1 MNEDEAEQPNSSIK
15 SSEESNEPV
24 NVEETT
30 DKYSSKLETKDF
42 QSENAKALLK
52 YEEKVDL
59 KRIDPNT
66 FRLIHS
72 FGFQS
77 HKRSNIHFVEDNLV
91 VSSIGNILIFL
102 NLDSATQYYTQGIS
116 NGSIGAICVHPS
128 KRYIAVAE
136 NAEAEPNIY
145 IYSYPSMSI
154 VRVLKGGAERGYS
167 DISFNS
173 QGTKLASVAADPD
186 YMLTI
191 WNWRDETIMLRS
203 KAFSQDVFRV
213 SFSQENDGILT
224 TSGMGHIKFWRMSS
238 TFTGLKLQGYIG
250 KFGASELSDI
260 ASFMQ
265 LPDGKVLS
273 STETGNL
280 LLWDGGM
287 IKCEIGVKG
296 KKPCHQGHI
305 EVILLGE
312 GEIIT
317 GGEDGFVRVWDLE
330 TIDNAD
336 VVSASGESSSSVSNP
351 RVFEMEPI
359 DEILI
364 AKDVKI
370 KSIIR
375 FPNTTH
381 DYLVQDQQGYLMKLD
396 LHKRTNEK
404 ILSFHSGAVA
414 GVSTSP
420 LKHQMSSLGKDG
432 NLHVYDYVGR
442 STVNKAHYPQGGS
455 FISYIPANLD
465 AMGSTVALGFVDGVI
480 RIVSTISTGFIV
492 QYVLKPH
499 KKAINQ
505 IYFTNDGKYM
515 ITASEDGTIFLFN
528 LDFKKDSNGKITLP
542 FTKSSVAI
550 SPIGFLTFDSAVKS
564 ISQINFQEQLS
575 TGGKKAPTTQGRRLI
590 LNLSTGEL
598 FTLFIP
604 NDFSFDSM
612 TTYEI
617 SHAALKVESWKY
629 KIPEKLVKEEAK
641 IEEKQEEESGE
652 NALEKKTASKSL
664 LMSKNNL
671 SLSVESLKKQK
682 GLLLNGSELN
692 YTAFYGLEDGFFLCS
707 VMNEEMESELRIS
720 NFANPSWSKLI
731 TTIRGKVI
739 NMRPDITNQFVFLG
753 TNNGASVVIRFEF
766 AKYELKSNHLVD
778 LHESYA
784 EYSKNM
790 ENLIQQTLIT
800 LKPEMPELNIKN
812 PPWSIVINGQVWV
825 GHLHDIVVGS
835 VSSMTMSYDQS
846 FLISS
851 GADGG
856 IFLWRNSTVEIEK
869 ESELDNFDEHLNQ
882 FVQPDDISDPNSY
895 SIQEAKL
902 KSEKDKEIEQAELRK
917 QIIRNQIQELRVEF
931 NAIIVENENSPASK
945 KLDRSEICVDLFL
958 RQDIEKLAKEKEE
971 TLYKEMAWISE
982 KESIGPKKLFRKF
995 LEPLQTERIEIKAF
1009 QTMASV
1015 ATFRT
1020 LKLGQ
1025 QLENILQP
1033 VTNQNEK
1040 QNNKVETAAENNEKP
1055 QTVAENKQDQA
1066 AANSKHNTKKIKKLE
1081 ARKQLRA
1088 ERTAIWKQLMDSKP
1102 DDKYQDPKD
1111 VAAIRHAIN
1120 HMGDYKLKTAA
1131 NYIVPESERVDA
1143 DKKKR
1148 QIMLLNESIK
1158 NLKEQFNEKV
1168 LNLRTKKVQLAE
1180 LIIKSNEKLKDLNQK
1195 LAALGE
1201 TSTFTAYQPEI
1212 EERCFPENRNIIT
1225 DADIAQLQKEE
1236 LENASTNKS
1245 KGDDPMGFGNGS
1257 KEGKPAQ
1264 KANAPKADSI
1274 NTTEQPTAVP
1284 EPKLPVEAAK
1294 KVGTP
1299 DQEMTETK
1307 IKIIQLKYEKSNLIQ
1322 EIESGIKRFDKMIAL
1337 VAKERLMLAAD
1348 LKFADIKIQLLFR
1361 EWMLL
1366 KEFEQTDNALAEKLN
1381 AKKAEK
1387 NEIDAKIAEYRE
1399 KLNSKKVEIEAVIQ
1413 KEREIHDE
1421 YKKMI
1426 GENNKN
1432 EEFLT
1437 KVFKRKVKRAK
1448 KKAKEGSE
1456 EDEDMEDED
1465 EDSESDASS
1474 YNSED
1479 TQDEEF
1485 EEVCPPECD
1494 PNLWTKVLEIR
1505 ERRLDQ
1511 EEFLVEVQKAVEA
1524 LKKENDSL
1532 IKKEK
1537 IIDVGL
1543 KNAEAEIQ
1551 EFQTQKQRKLNEL
1564 DVVVPLKFSQI
1575 QYLENDHFPKD
1586 MSSCLVFYNEGLI
1599 QLKRRIKELHQEKA
1613 DIKKQHR
1620 ELRKHHVSFNKSRK
1634 EKQQKVAELSERA
1647 RDVQMLKFGQIV
1659 DLEKLERLSVNKTAD
1674 ELKEKLQK
1682 EDLRRLKEVAE
1693 VDHKIRDEKEKLISV
1708 IKENTNKLENL
1719 VDLQRQKSNL
1729 EKALNVSQTVVNTD
1743 LSGQQKKDIE
1753 ERERLI
1759 RLVQTQAQ
1767 QIEAVKE
1774 EIENLIRKPIS
1785 RQFTKQPNHAQVPIT
1800 KPEPLPD
1807 INETNED
1814 SIGFPETEI
1823 TDNQTNNGMAV

>member
-1 MNEDEAEQPNSSIK
+1 MNEDEETPNSAE
-15 SSEESNEPV
+15 SSREPTPADD
-24 NVEETT
+24 NVGET
-30 DKYSSKLETKDF
+30 LENHNTIADGKEF
-42 QSENAKALLK
+42 QSENAKALLR

-59 KRIDPNT
+59 KRIDPNM

-77 HKRSNIHFVEDNLV
+77 HKRSNIHFVEDNII
-91 VSSIGNILIFL
+91 VSSIGNILVFL
-102 NLDSATQYYTQGIS
+102 DLETVTQYYTQGIS

-136 NAEAEPNIY
+136 NAESEPNIY
-145 IYSYPSMSI
+145 IYSYPSMTI
-154 VRVLKGGAERGYS
+154 FRVLKGGAERGYS

-173 QGTKLASVAADPD
+173 QGNKLASVATDPD

-191 WNWRDETIMLRS
+191 WNWKEEAIILRS

-238 TFTGLKLQGYIG
+238 TFTGLKLQGYLG

-287 IKCEIGVKG
+287 IKCEIGIKG

-312 GEIIT
+312 GEVIT

-336 VVSASGESSSSVSNP
+336 VTTGSGEGGSSVSTP

-364 AKDVKI
+364 AKEVK
-370 KSIIR
+370 
-375 FPNTTH
+375 
-381 DYLVQDQQGYLMKLD
+381 DQQGHLMKLD
-396 LHKRTNEK
+396 LHKRSSEK
-404 ILSFHSGAVA
+404 VLSFHSGPVA
-414 GVSTSP
+414 GVGTSP
-420 LKHQMSSLGKDG
+420 LKHQMSTFGKDG
-432 NLHVYDYVGR
+432 NLHVYDYIAR
-442 STVNKAHYPQGGS
+442 TLINKAHYPQGGS
-455 FISYIPANLD
+455 YISYIPANLD

-480 RIVSTISTGFIV
+480 RIVSTVASGFIV
-492 QYVLKPH
+492 QFVLKPH
-499 KKAINQ
+499 KKAITL
-505 IYFTNDGKYM
+505 IYFTSDGKLM
-515 ITASEDGTIFLFN
+515 ITASDDGTIFLFN
-528 LDFKKDSNGKITLP
+528 LDFKKDADGKISLP
-542 FTKSSVAI
+542 FTKSSVTI
-550 SPIGFLTFDSAVKS
+550 TPVGFVNFENPVKS
-564 ISQINFQEQLS
+564 VTQINSQDQTVS
-575 TGGKKAPTTQGRRLI
+575 GGKKGTAVTGRRLVV
-590 LNLSTGEL
+590 NLSNGIIHSL
-598 FTLFIP
+598 FVPAEFV
-604 NDFSFDSM
+604 FDS
-612 TTYEI
+612 TTSYEI
-617 SHAALKVESWKY
+617 SHALLKVESWKY
-629 KIPEKLVKEEAK
+629 KIPEKVKEAK
-641 IEEKQEEESGE
+641 VEVKPEDNAE
-652 NALEKKTASKSL
+652 NTLEKKSSSKAL
-664 LMSKNNL
+664 LLSKNNL

-682 GLLLNGSELN
+682 GLLLNGEHLW
-692 YTAFYGLEDGFFLCS
+692 YTAFCGLDEGFFLCS
-707 VMNEEMESELRIS
+707 VINEEGESEVRIS
-720 NFANPSWSKLI
+720 NFSNPSWSKLVAI
-731 TTIRGKVI
+731 LPGTIV
-739 NMRPDITNQFVFLG
+739 NMRPDITNQFLFLG
-753 TNNGASVVIRFEF
+753 SNHGASIVIRFDF
-766 AKYELKSNHLVD
+766 NKYSLKANHLAD
-778 LHESYA
+778 FHESYA
-784 EYSKNM
+784 EYARNM

-800 LKPEMPELNIKN
+800 LKPDMPELNIKN
-812 PPWSIVINGQVWV
+812 PPWGIVINGQIWV
-825 GHLHDIVVGS
+825 GHLHDIGGS
-835 VSSMTMSYDQS
+835 VNGMTMSYDQS
-846 FLISS
+846 FLISA

-869 ESELDNFDEHLNQ
+869 ESELDNFADHLNQ
-882 FVQPDDISDPNSY
+882 FVQPEDISDPNSY

-902 KSEKDKEIEQAELRK
+902 KSERDKEIEQAELRK
-917 QIIRNQIQELRVEF
+917 QIIRNQIQELRTEF
-931 NAIIVENENSPASK
+931 NQIIVENDSAPANK
-945 KLDRSEICVDLFL
+945 KLDRAEICVDLFL
-958 RQDIEKLAKEKEE
+958 RQDIEKLAKEKED
-971 TLYKEMAWISE
+971 TLYKEMAWSSE
-982 KESIGPKKLFRKF
+982 KESIGPKKLYRKF
-995 LEPLQTERIEIKAF
+995 LEPLQTERIAIKAF
-1009 QTMASV
+1009 QTLASV

-1020 LKLGQ
+1020 LKLEQ

-1033 VTNQNEK
+1033 SNNQNEK
-1040 QNNKVETAAENNEKP
+1040 GQAKAEMSSESPDRIQASETKQEQAVTASNAKQNNKKM
-1055 QTVAENKQDQA
+1055 
-1066 AANSKHNTKKIKKLE
+1066 KKLE

-1111 VAAIRHAIN
+1111 VAAIRHAVN

-1148 QIMLLNESIK
+1148 QIMLLNESVK
-1158 NLKEQFNEKV
+1158 NLREQFNEKV
-1168 LNLRTKKVQLAE
+1168 INLRGKKVQLAD
-1180 LIIKSNEKLKDLNQK
+1180 LIVKSNVKLKDLNQK
-1195 LAALGE
+1195 LTALGE
-1201 TSTFTAYQPEI
+1201 SVSYTEYQPEI
-1212 EERCFPENRNIIT
+1212 EVGSFPENRNIIT
-1225 DADIAQLQKEE
+1225 DEDIAQLQKEE
-1236 LENASTNKS
+1236 LENATSNKS
-1245 KGDDPMGFGNGS
+1245 KGDDPMGFANSS
-1257 KEGKPAQ
+1257 KEVKPVQKPPAPKPADLAAEPVVA
-1264 KANAPKADSI
+1264 KESVEVSKKP
-1274 NTTEQPTAVP
+1274 PTR
-1284 EPKLPVEAAK
+1284 EA
-1294 KVGTP
+1294 GMS
-1299 DQEMTETK
+1299 DTK
-1307 IKIIQLKYEKSNLIQ
+1307 IKIIQLKYEKSNLLNG
-1322 EIESGIKRFDKMIAL
+1322 IENGIKKFDKMIAL
-1337 VAKERLMLAAD
+1337 LAKERLMLASD
-1348 LKFADIKIQLLFR
+1348 LKFADIKIQLLYK

-1366 KEFEQTDNALAEKLN
+1366 KEFEQTDNLLADKLN
-1381 AKKAEK
+1381 AKQAEK

-1399 KLNSKKVEIEAVIQ
+1399 KLNAKKAEIEAVIQ

-1437 KVFKRKVKRAK
+1437 KVFKRK
-1448 KKAKEGSE
+1448 KKAKEGNQDDKDLEE
-1456 EDEDMEDED
+1456 EDEE
-1465 EDSESDASS
+1465 SESDASS

-1479 TQDEEF
+1479 MQDEEF
-1485 EEVCPPECD
+1485 EEVCPQECD
-1494 PNLWTKVLEIR
+1494 PGLWTKVLEIR
-1505 ERRLDQ
+1505 EHRLDQ
-1511 EEFLVEVQKAVEA
+1511 EEILSEVQKAVET

-1543 KNAEAEIQ
+1543 KNAETEIQ

-1564 DVVVPLKFSQI
+1564 DVVVPLRFSQV

-1586 MSSCLVFYNEGLI
+1586 MSACLVFYNEGLI

-1620 ELRKHHVSFNKSRK
+1620 ELRKQHVSFNKSRK
-1634 EKQQKVAELSERA
+1634 EKQQKVADLSDRA

-1682 EDLRRLKEVAE
+1682 EDLKRLKESAE
-1693 VDHKIRDEKEKLISV
+1693 FDHKIREEKEKLIDV
-1708 IKENTNKLENL
+1708 IRENTLKLESM
-1719 VDLQRQKSNL
+1719 VDLQRQKVDL
-1729 EKALNVSQTVVNTD
+1729 ENVLNVSQTVVNTD
-1743 LSGQQKKDIE
+1743 LSCQQKKDIE

-1774 EIENLIRKPIS
+1774 EIENLIRKPNS
-1785 RQFTKQPNHAQVPIT
+1785 KRYTKHPTHAQVPIA
-1800 KPEPLPD
+1800 KPELLPD

-1814 SIGFPETEI
+1814 SIGFPETEN
-1823 TDNQTNNGMAV
+1823 TDNYTNNGMAV